1 MAVLALEAQSVQQR
15 LRSVEPRALPVDL
28 QTLLQGVHL
37 TTPET
42 AEGAG
47 LQTVSPQ

>member
-15 LRSVEPRALPVDL
+15 LGSVETGALPVDL
-28 QTLLQGVHL
+28 QTLLQGADL
-37 TTPET
+37 ATPET
-42 AEGAG
+42 AQGAG